1 MRSDIESSCDK
12 VIGDINLLTKILVLV
27 PAKHVIQC
35 KRVSKQWRA
44 LISEPRFIQT
54 HTHIHNSQPHSLW
67 IYNGPI
73 FPFHRHQ
80 LGRSDIQT
88 FNTWSKSHLYTRI
101 MQSCNGLLLCK
112 AFFLEGP
119 RSITYCFQVLNP
131 STNHFINLPFPSADL
146 ENNFDF
152 SLVPAIY
159 LSFEPLTLRSFHFK
173 VVSFVKVNINTFKIF
188 MYTSETSLWSAC
200 DFIFTASPKMKI
212 GSGVYCNVL
221 CTGAL
226 VRCYGI
232 LTYIT
237 SASSHYLHQH
247 AKILLVK
254 YFGEFKGNLQMILS
268 KSDESLDFD
277 ILELEGFTKWVVR
290 YRLNLNPVVDAFG
303 TNIFH
308 VLFVILPENEE
319 DSMIL
324 FLVDSRIMSYNLKDR
339 SLRLIREGGN
349 FVKDWWSGE
358 IISPILGD
366 FIKCWV
372 EITLN

>member
-212 GSGVYCNVL
+212 GSGVYCNGVVYWCSGEVL
-221 CTGAL
+221 W
-226 VRCYGI
+226 YFD
-232 LTYIT
+232 
-237 SASSHYLHQH
+237 LHNKRFESLP
-247 AKILLVK
+247 APTCKDSFVK

-308 VLFVILPENEE
+308 VLFVILQENEE

-349 FVKDWWSGE
+349 FVKDCGAGKSFHLYLETLSNVGLR
-358 IISPILGD
+358 SP
-366 FIKCWV
+366 
-372 EITLN
+372 